1 MYFIFRRKGSLN
13 PWSSR
18 SIDGD
23 NEPVRVQPV
32 RMKSIWLKDDHKY
45 SPIQKVSSRTSPVS
59 LFSPAKKFGRLRP
72 SGRATPVISSERPT
86 SKFEIDKDTVIE
98 AGGGGRDDEESAE
111 TAPALGGRHLQQ
123 PSAGG
128 LSNSSWH
135 SFLRLNGSRPQVE
148 QHEDMGSAV
157 DFTFVSSNADNNTN
171 DDTNDRQ
178 AGPSSRDPSPTERS
192 PYSWWARN
200 PSHRYPPISRK
211 STDLSTIYPSDSVS
225 NLQLRE
231 NLEQIPSEGEQ
242 SPFMLGRPPQ
252 GRMTPDVRREVE
264 RARQEEEAR
273 RELAALEVMSPL
285 DTESSIH
292 TEKYSPPP
300 HRSRLPQVP
309 SSDPVM
315 MYPGT
320 VRGNVSHTPPV
331 SR

>member
-1 MYFIFRRKGSLN
+1 MDGSGSGRGSQRVLRELY
-13 PWSSR
+13 R

-32 RMKSIWLKDDHKY
+32 RTKSIWLKADHKY

-59 LFSPAKKFGRLRP
+59 LFSPAGKFGRLRP

-98 AGGGGRDDEESAE
+98 AGGGRGDDEESAE
-111 TAPALGGRHLQQ
+111 TAPALGGRHGQQ

-135 SFLRLNGSRPQVE
+135 SLLRLNGSRPQVE
-148 QHEDMGSAV
+148 QHEDIGSAV
-157 DFTFVSSNADNNTN
+157 DFTFVSSNANNNAAN
-171 DDTNDRQ
+171 DFDRQ
-178 AGPSSRDPSPTERS
+178 AGPSSREPSPTERS

-200 PSHRYPPISRK
+200 PAHQYPPISRK

-231 NLEQIPSEGEQ
+231 NLDQIPSEDEQ
-242 SPFMLGRPPQ
+242 TPFTLGRPPP
-252 GRMTPDVRREVE
+252 GRHTPDVRREVE
-264 RARQEEEAR
+264 RARREEEAR
-273 RELAALEVMSPL
+273 RELAALEVMSPVE
-285 DTESSIH
+285 TASSIH

-300 HRSRLPQVP
+300 HRSRLPQMP

-315 MYPGT
+315 MYPT
-320 VRGNVSHTPPV
+320 T
-331 SR
+331 